1 MSIYNFSGVLGA
13 AAGAPLAQTKGA
25 EAEHTSRDVSA
36 AERKTDS
43 EARSERSAGIGETS
57 EDSAA
62 SDRDADGRKL
72 WEAPVEDHREGEDA
86 QHPRRA
92 TDPKGEAGGQLDLT
106 G

>member
-72 WEAPVEDHREGEDA
+72 WEPPVEEEQAELNPDHA
-86 QHPRRA
+86 RRP
-92 TDPKGEAGGQLDLT
+92 TDPKGLSGNQLDLV